1 MCTSRVAFAFSAS
14 STLHRNGRMATW
26 ARLWKASVP
35 TLFQMILV
43 AVLMSPVVGD
53 CGPPPTLLFA
63 SPINILYETTFKPG
77 TILKYTCH
85 HGYRKVNSSHLT
97 CDINDEWT
105 YNVFCTKKQ
114 CKHPGELTNGKIEIL
129 TDLIVGSA
137 VEFTCAKGYLLIGPT
152 TSKCEVQ
159 GKGVGWSDPLP
170 ECVIIKCESPPVISN
185 GKHRGGD
192 EDLYTYGSSVTY
204 SCDPPFTLVGNATIS
219 CMVVNKTIGVWSS
232 SPPAC
237 KKTVC
242 LQPQIPKGII
252 VSGFRPFYTYKDSI
266 QISCKKG
273 YILRGSS
280 LIHCEM
286 NKEWFPSVPTCQLN
300 GCSELPEI
308 PYAYWEKSIFLQ
320 RNLETFEVGT
330 ELKYHCKPG
339 YRAIS
344 TEPQSVTCQENFT
357 WRHSKGCEKVCCPTP
372 NLEKIRIISERRDFT
387 GICAYAYEDYVFYMC
402 DEGYYPLSIDGRS
415 SCHAD
420 GKWVPK
426 IPSCVSAVCGKPEI
440 KNGKLSVEKN
450 QYFEMEN
457 VTIHCNPGY
466 VTVGPQTITCTENKN
481 WHPEVPRCEREIL
494 EGCEQVIAG
503 QKLMQCLSS
512 PKDVKRALELYKMS
526 LEIEQ
531 LEKEKEKDK
540 QVKIRQKFPKH
551 DEKDS
556 FLPLN

>member
-1 MCTSRVAFAFSAS
+1 ITF
-14 STLHRNGRMATW
+14 G
-26 ARLWKASVP
+26 
-35 TLFQMILV
+35 
-43 AVLMSPVVGD
+43 
-53 CGPPPTLLFA
+53 
-63 SPINILYETTFKPG
+63 TTFKPG

-266 QISCKKG
+266 EISCKKG

-300 GCSELPEI
+300 
-308 PYAYWEKSIFLQ
+308 
-320 RNLETFEVGT
+320 
-330 ELKYHCKPG
+330 
-339 YRAIS
+339 
-344 TEPQSVTCQENFT
+344 
-357 WRHSKGCEKVCCPTP
+357 
-372 NLEKIRIISERRDFT
+372 FT

-481 WHPEVPRCEREIL
+481 WHPEVPRCERVSR
-494 EGCEQVIAG
+494 CEQVIAG

>member
-43 AVLMSPVVGD
+43 AVLMSPVAGD

-170 ECVIIKCESPPVISN
+170 ECV
-185 GKHRGGD
+185 
-192 EDLYTYGSSVTY
+192 
-204 SCDPPFTLVGNATIS
+204 
-219 CMVVNKTIGVWSS
+219 
-232 SPPAC
+232 
-237 KKTVC
+237 KTVC

-266 QISCKKG
+266 EISCKKG

-426 IPSCVSAVCGKPEI
+426 IPSCIQVLLLKSSVTMKNYLKLSVLLLAKSVCGKPEI